1 MEYRNKIISFC
12 LGALLFFSLA
22 SVQQVH
28 AFGLLNDKVVNEKI
42 GQQEEAFRESAGYEV
57 ATTQT
62 VPQIV
67 AMVIKAF
74 IGLLGI
80 IFVVLIVYSGYNWMT
95 AGGDE
100 TKITK
105 AKNTIS
111 RAVIGLIILLAA
123 YSITYFV
130 FSNLDS
136 VVDSDGGG
144 MTGS

>member
-1 MEYRNKIISFC
+1 MKNILNKKIVFLLIWGCILFNSASANALSLISDQAKSGMFNQQK
-12 LGALLFFSLA
+12 AL
-22 SVQQVH
+22 
-28 AFGLLNDKVVNEKI
+28 
-42 GQQEEAFRESAGYEV
+42 RETAGYESTTKDGV
-57 ATTQT
+57 AT
-62 VPQIV
+62 IV
-67 AMVIKAF
+67 ATAIKAF

-80 IFVVLIVYSGYNWMT
+80 IFVVLIVYSGYSWMT

-111 RAVIGLIILLAA
+111 RAVIGLIIVLAA

-136 VVDSDGGG
+136 VVDSGGGG
-144 MTGS
+144 MTGSP